1 MAPFIIGSSTDS
13 SPTSAG
19 LGVQPR
25 RAPRAPRW
33 PSFAQWLFQVFTPV
47 LEFSAFSRPSLPTSW
62 RSQEMGF
69 PISSSHV
76 GSHMSYLCLCFPLP
90 HPPTLPSP
98 PKPNSPPVPWTPVP
112 SWVFEPRFPY
122 MLSHLGLF
130 TFLAY
135 LKQLIDMRGT
145 HNLQG

>member
-1 MAPFIIGSSTDS
+1 MEEPGDG
-13 SPTSAG
+13 TSYF
-19 LGVQPR
+19 LFPR
-25 RAPRAPRW
+25 GFTRVVSVLVLPVAPR
-33 PSFAQWLFQVFTPV
+33 
-47 LEFSAFSRPSLPTSW
+47 
-62 RSQEMGF
+62 
-69 PISSSHV
+69 
-76 GSHMSYLCLCFPLP
+76 
-90 HPPTLPSP
+90 PPTLPSP